1 MRFIIISFLFLM
13 TACTQPKQIASS
25 TEAVDTRIVD
35 SIINTVIPR
44 QLTVHETLNWANLVD
59 LLASL
64 NDVPFEQREVAL
76 KNIKD
81 EAVSLANQPWP
92 DRFNS
97 NPIRSRFNIFV
108 TYSSLA
114 ADQRFSANPA
124 LEQAR
129 AIAKMKQSWNDFA
142 NRIEN
147 SPELPVLNTAVQ

>member
-1 MRFIIISFLFLM
+1 MRFIIISFIFLI

-25 TEAVDTRIVD
+25 AEAVDTRIVD

-59 LLASL
+59 LLESL

-76 KNIKD
+76 KNIKY

-97 NPIRSRFNIFV
+97 NPIRSRFNVFV
-108 TYSSLA
+108 TYASLA
-114 ADQRFSANPA
+114 ADQRFGADPA

-129 AIAKMKQSWNDFA
+129 AIAKMKQSWNDFT

-147 SPELPVLNTAVQ
+147 STELPVLNAAVR